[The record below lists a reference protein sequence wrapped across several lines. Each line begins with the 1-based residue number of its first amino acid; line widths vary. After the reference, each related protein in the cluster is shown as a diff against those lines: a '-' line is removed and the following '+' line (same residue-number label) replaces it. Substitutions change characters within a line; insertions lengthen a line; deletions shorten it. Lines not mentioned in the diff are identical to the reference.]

1 MKPILSLTIVLLFI
15 SSLSTHTYAQNDMTR
30 FITRSGSK
38 LMEGDKEYRFI
49 SFNIPNLHLVEDNM
63 TFEAANEWR
72 FPDEFEITDALT
84 TIKEMGGRVARTYVI
99 SICKKTGQTPIP
111 CHVKRPGEFN

>member
-1 MKPILSLTIVLLFI
+1 MSKLLLMTFVIAATAMSIL
-15 SSLSTHTYAQNDMTR
+15 AQNDMSR
-30 FITRSGSK
+30 FITRSGGK

-63 TFEAANEWR
+63 TFEATNEWR

-84 TIKEMGGRVARTYVI
+84 TIKQMGGRVARTYVI
-99 SICKKTGQTPIP
+99 SLCKKTGQ
-111 CHVKRPGEFN
+111 K